1 MSLLLPERH
10 PVRDFFVLDVL
21 DLAPRADMA
30 SMEHPI
36 FSLSTKPEQRPLIY
50 EHDGKRVEVVPSGKG
65 SYRLR
70 QGYSHLLYFEADF
83 HARRGTADWP
93 LCQAHHP

>member
-30 SMEHPI
+30 SMERPI

-65 SYRLR
+65 LATVFDKDILIS
-70 QGYSHLLYFEADF
+70 
-83 HARRGTADWP
+83 
-93 LCQAHHP
+93 